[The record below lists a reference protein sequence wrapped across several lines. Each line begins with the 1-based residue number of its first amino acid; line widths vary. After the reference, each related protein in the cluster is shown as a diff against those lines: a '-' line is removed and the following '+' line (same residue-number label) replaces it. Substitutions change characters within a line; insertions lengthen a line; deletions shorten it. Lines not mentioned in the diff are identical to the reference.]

1 MATQV
6 GSAYVE
12 IGAKINGLERGLKDA
27 NRQFE
32 AFAQGADKNAAQVGA
47 KFQAL
52 GQRMTSVGRK
62 MTLGL
67 TLPIVG
73 IGTAAFK
80 MAADFERSMSKI
92 TGLVGISR
100 TEVAKMRGDV
110 LKLSKGTGKS
120 ASELADGLFVITS
133 AGLRGSEAMDAL
145 DASAK
150 AGAAGLGQTNDIA
163 RSVAGAMNAYGSSVL
178 DAGKATD
185 IIVATA
191 RAGNFETSQLA
202 GALGRVLPFA
212 KQAGASL
219 EQVGGAV
226 ALLTRTNGNAAESIT
241 QMTALFR
248 AFVVPTEEGKKALS
262 AIGLSAKDVR
272 DSIAKDGLAASLQML
287 DKRLGGNREQLG
299 RLLGSSEAA
308 GAAFQILDADAQTL
322 NDTFGVTAK
331 SAGMTED
338 AFGAAADTAQF
349 KMQQAMSALQSSLIE
364 IGAVIAPVVAKIA
377 EGVSRIVGAFSSLP
391 GPVKTAAVAFA
402 GLVAAMGPLL
412 WMGGKVIGSIAA
424 IKIAMAGMGAASAGT
439 AAMGVAA
446 GGAAGKVGML
456 GAALPMLA
464 NPIGLVVAG
473 VGLGVAALFAFRN
486 EMSASDRF
494 MQGMSESTKA
504 HADIVRQVNTDYR
517 NQITAVSELNTS
529 NAAASAAREKHT
541 TAVQAYN
548 SAVSAGRKAG
558 ETEVA
563 FLQRLNGLRIAAA
576 QANVGATTATNQ
588 NTDAVRK
595 AVDGSGKLLSGIQ
608 NESKAAQD
616 RVTKAQ
622 AQVDAAKRF
631 GMSQEA
637 TAKATGELASAQAN
651 AGLVE
656 ARRTDRLKE
665 VRKQQIA
672 TRDAIKSS
680 VMGDEEKAKSLDIVN
695 RNISRTSTELKNV
708 QATPD
713 PKKKIDVDT
722 VKANRDVDNIDTKLN
737 NLDGKTVNPFVNVI
751 ERITKAAG
759 TGKYRGG
766 YVTGFAGGG
775 KVRGP
780 GGRDRVPAMLTA
792 GEVVLTKRQQSMVDG
807 GMNIRDAIM
816 RTGGAFNKGG
826 FVKPKQNKG
835 EDPKAYRRR
844 VARARAQWRQA
855 QLAKTEPSFNRAI
868 EAFKTGTLSNFDQDT
883 QTRLKAAAATSA
895 TQMANIERTFRG
907 GVVNVGGSWQRIT
920 GSVETHEKDVAESLK
935 KVEDRY
941 KGLFKSLDKQMRA
954 AQKQMSA
961 QFDALTPAEQQIKNM
976 QDAASASDLQGA
988 LSAAQAELAEATKY
1002 GDTAGIA
1009 EAQKKM
1015 REAERNIMLAELAK
1029 TAEAERAQR
1038 ETEREAA
1045 QDAFN
1050 EEWEGKREALQT
1062 ALDGELTQIRE
1073 QGELKRMILDAQMA
1087 EQQAQEQAALEA
1099 SQASLEAQRAGER
1112 VALQHQLE
1120 DQAAAFMRKRNMFI
1134 GNHATIVGLMNR
1146 FARKMEISG
1155 VKIGAALAKGLDDA
1169 GKVVKG
1175 KAAGLAKIIEDYL
1188 KTASPTKLGPM
1199 SSLDTWWSG
1208 LAPALVDGIDTGAL
1222 EGGIA
1227 AAASLEGAVALSG
1240 SRMSAAAAGS
1250 VINLTVTDNTLAG
1263 MSREQADR
1271 VASQIKASLDRQIR
1285 IGI

>member
-52 GQRMTSVGRK
+52 GSRMSTVGRK

-100 TEVAKMRGDV
+100 TEVAKMRGEV
-110 LKLSKGTGKS
+110 LNLSKNTGKS

-133 AGLRGSEAMDAL
+133 AGLRGSKAMEAL
-145 DASAK
+145 DSASK
-150 AGAAGLGQTNDIA
+150 ASAAGLGQTNDIA
-163 RSVAGAMNAYGSSVL
+163 RSVAGAMNAYGSEVL
-178 DAGKATD
+178 DAAKATD

-212 KQAGASL
+212 KQAQASL
-219 EQVGGAV
+219 EEVGGAV

-241 QMTALFR
+241 QISALMR
-248 AFVVPTEEGKKALS
+248 AFVVPTEQGKKALEK
-262 AIGLSAKDVR
+262 IGLTASDVR
-272 DSIAKDGLAASLQML
+272 DAIGKDGLVSALKML
-287 DKRLGGNREQLG
+287 DKGFKGNREELG
-299 RLLGSSEAA
+299 RMLGSSEAA
-308 GAAFQILDADAQTL
+308 GAAFQILDAKASDL

-338 AFGAAADTAQF
+338 AFGAAAETAQF
-349 KMQQAMSALQSSLIE
+349 KMEAAMKSLQASLIE
-364 IGAVIAPVVAKIA
+364 IGAIVAPFAAKVA
-377 EGVSRIVGAFSSLP
+377 EGIGKVVGAFTSLP
-391 GPVKTAAVAFA
+391 GPVKNAAVAMA
-402 GLVAAMGPLL
+402 ALVAAMGPLL
-412 WMGGKVIGSIAA
+412 WMGGKVLGSIGA

-439 AAMGVAA
+439 AAMGAAA
-446 GGAAGKVGML
+446 GGTAAKVGVL
-456 GAALPMLA
+456 GRVLPMLGMA
-464 NPIGLVVAG
+464 GPMGAMVAG

-486 EMSASDRF
+486 TMSASDRF

-504 HADIVRQVNTDYR
+504 HAAVVAQVSADYR
-517 NQITAVSELNTS
+517 NQVTAVGELNTS
-529 NAAASAAREKHT
+529 NAAASAARDKHT
-541 TAVQAYN
+541 AAVQAYN
-548 SAVSAGRKAG
+548 SAIDSGRKAG
-558 ETEVA
+558 ESEAA
-563 FLQRLNGLRIAAA
+563 FLKRLNGLKIAAA

-595 AVDGSGKLLSGIQ
+595 AVDGSGKLTEGIAK
-608 NESKAAQD
+608 ESKAAQD

-637 TAKATGELASAQAN
+637 SAKAAGELAEAN
-651 AGLVE
+651 ASAGLVE

-665 VRKQQIA
+665 VRRQQIA

-722 VKANRDVDNIDTKLN
+722 VKANRDVDNINTKLN

-751 ERITKAAG
+751 ENIVKSPAARR
-759 TGKYRGG
+759 YRGG
-766 YVTGFAGGG
+766 YMTGYAGGG

-792 GEVVLTKRQQSMVDG
+792 GEVVLTKRQQAMVDG
-807 GMNIRDAIM
+807 GMNIREAIM
-816 RTGGAFNKGG
+816 RTGGAFAKGG
-826 FVKPKQNKG
+826 FVPPKKKKD
-835 EDPKAYRRR
+835 EKDDAYKKRVKKAK
-844 VARARAQWRQA
+844 QA
-855 QLAKTEPSFNRAI
+855 YDRKEADRLKRGREPISSALGTLGDSIKSTKLGQFDRETQGFLKNI
-868 EAFKTGTLSNFDQDT
+868 EANFTGGGAVAGKSFRDLDRDLSANLKNVERNFKGMVNGTEMSFRDFD
-883 QTRLKAAAATSA
+883 KAMRKA
-895 TQMANIERTFRG
+895 RK
-907 GVVNVGGSWQRIT
+907 
-920 GSVETHEKDVAESLK
+920 ETNAL
-935 KVEDRY
+935 
-941 KGLFKSLDKQMRA
+941 
-954 AQKQMSA
+954 
-961 QFDALTPAEQQIKNM
+961 FDALTPAEAMIKSL
-976 QDAASASDLQGA
+976 QDAGAQEDLAGSLEEA
-988 LSAAQAELAEATKY
+988 RRELAEATKY
-1002 GDTAGIA
+1002 GDTEGMAQ
-1009 EAQKKM
+1009 AQKKL
-1015 REAERNIMLAELAK
+1015 REAERAMTISELQK
-1029 TAEAERAQR
+1029 TAEAERALR
-1038 ETEREAA
+1038 EQEREA
-1045 QDAFN
+1045 DLDDFD
-1050 EEWEGKREALQT
+1050 EKWEGKRQALQDQ
-1062 ALDGELTQIRE
+1062 LDNRLEQEREAGDLLRAELQR
-1073 QGELKRMILDAQMA
+1073 QLDAQIMA
-1087 EQQAQEQAALEA
+1087 EQDKRDELRM
-1099 SQASLEAQRAGER
+1099 QREFELDDLTQNLKNNAN
-1112 VALQHQLE
+1112 AY
-1120 DQAAAFMRKRNMFI
+1120 K
-1134 GNHATIVGLMNR
+1134 GNFANIKKMVDI
-1146 FARKMEISG
+1146 FARRMRISG
-1155 VKIGAALAKGLDDA
+1155 ANIGKSIAEGLNRSKGELRGAAKGIADLLAAWLETK
-1169 GKVVKG
+1169 
-1175 KAAGLAKIIEDYL
+1175 
-1188 KTASPTKLGPM
+1188 SPTDVGPM
-1199 SSLDTWWSG
+1199 SNLDHWWDG
-1208 LAPALVDGIDTGAL
+1208 LAPALAEGIDTGAI
-1222 EGGIA
+1222 EGSIA
-1227 AAASLEGAVALSG
+1227 TATARPSL
-1240 SRMSAAAAGS
+1240 RMSAAAAGS
-1250 VINLTVTDNTLAG
+1250 VINLTVTDSTLAG

>member
-52 GQRMTSVGRK
+52 GKSMTSVGRK

-145 DASAK
+145 NASAK

-163 RSVAGAMNAYGSSVL
+163 RSVAGAMNAYGSEVL
-178 DAGKATD
+178 DAAKATD

-349 KMQQAMSALQSSLIE
+349 KMQQAMASLQSSLIE
-364 IGAVIAPVVAKIA
+364 IGAIIAPVVAKIA
-377 EGVSRIVGAFSSLP
+377 EGVSRIVGAFTSLP

-424 IKIAMAGMGAASAGT
+424 IKVAMAGMGAASAGT

-456 GAALPMLA
+456 GAAMPLLA

-529 NAAASAAREKHT
+529 NAAASAARAKHT

-563 FLQRLNGLRIAAA
+563 FLQRLNGLRVAAA

-588 NTDAVRK
+588 NNEAVRK
-595 AVDGSGKLLSGIQ
+595 AVDGSAKLTQGVQ
-608 NESKAAQD
+608 NESRAAAE
-616 RVTKAQ
+616 RLSKAQ

-637 TAKATGELASAQAN
+637 SAKAAGELASAQAN
-651 AGLVE
+651 VGLVE

-665 VRKQQIA
+665 VAKQQVA

-680 VMGDEEKAKSLDIVN
+680 SMTDAEKKASLDVVN
-695 RNISRTSTELKNV
+695 RAINQTRTELKNV
-708 QATPD
+708 AATPD
-713 PKKKIDVDT
+713 PKKKINVESADADR
-722 VKANRDVDNIDTKLN
+722 KLDNINTKLN

-751 ERITKAAG
+751 ENIVKSPAARR
-759 TGKYRGG
+759 YRGG
-766 YVTGFAGGG
+766 YMTGFAGGG

-826 FVKPKQNKG
+826 FVAPKRNKG
-835 EDPKAYRRR
+835 ETDKAYRDR
-844 VARARAQWRQA
+844 VKAARAAWLKQKR
-855 QLAKTEPSFNRAI
+855 EPISAALGAVGDSIKSNMLGKFDRETQGILKGI
-868 EAFKTGTLSNFDQDT
+868 EANFRGAGAVAGKSFADLDADLANNLKTIQANFTGTG
-883 QTRLKAAAATSA
+883 AVAG
-895 TQMANIERTFRG
+895 MTF
-907 GVVNVGGSWQRIT
+907 
-920 GSVETHEKDVAESLK
+920 
-935 KVEDRY
+935 
-941 KGLFKSLDKQMRA
+941 KGLEKAMRA
-954 AQKQMSA
+954 AQKQLNA
-961 QFDALTPAEQQIKNM
+961 TFDALTPAEQRIKDM
-976 QDAASASDLQGA
+976 QDAASQDDLQGA
-988 LSAAQAELAEATKY
+988 LSGAQAALAEATKY
-1002 GDTAGIA
+1002 GDTAGMA
-1009 EAQKKM
+1009 DAQKAL

-1050 EEWEGKREALQT
+1050 EEWEGKRALLQEQ
-1062 ALDGELTQIRE
+1062 LDGKLEAERVAGEASRALLQQQLDERMLAEQDSRDELRMQREIELEELTQNLKNKANAYRGNFAVIGKLVNAFARRMRISGANIGKSIAE
-1073 QGELKRMILDAQMA
+1073 GLDGSKGELKV
-1087 EQQAQEQAALEA
+1087 AAKGIADLLEA
-1099 SQASLEAQRAGER
+1099 W
-1112 VALQHQLE
+1112 
-1120 DQAAAFMRKRNMFI
+1120 
-1134 GNHATIVGLMNR
+1134 
-1146 FARKMEISG
+1146 
-1155 VKIGAALAKGLDDA
+1155 
-1169 GKVVKG
+1169 
-1175 KAAGLAKIIEDYL
+1175 L
-1188 KTASPTKLGPM
+1188 KTASPTKVGPM
-1199 SSLDTWWSG
+1199 SDLDHWWDG
-1208 LAPALVDGIDTGAL
+1208 LAPALADGIDTGAI
-1222 EGGIA
+1222 EGTIA
-1227 AAASLEGAVALSG
+1227 TATARPSL
-1240 SRMSAAAAGS
+1240 RMSAAAAGS
-1250 VINLTVTDNTLAG
+1250 VINLTVTDSTLAG

-1271 VASQIKASLDRQIR
+1271 VAAQIKASLDRQIR